1 MKYLIHYN
9 EFTHS
14 ALEEF
19 VDAFLSSHLKCYASE
34 FVIDFDLEELSVHQA
49 VIRAVRACASMNIP
63 PSKHFRKIYL
73 YDEGAIYIDWRLS
86 PYGCYLLL
94 VNCDPSNPLI
104 AKFQSSL
111 IVGN

>member
-1 MKYLIHYN
+1 MKYLIHYS
-9 EFTHS
+9 EFAHS

-19 VDAFLSSHLKCYASE
+19 VDAMLSRQLKCYASE
-34 FVIDFDLEELSVHQA
+34 FVMDFDLEEIHIQQA
-49 VIRAVRACASMNIP
+49 VSRAVRACAAMNIP
-63 PSKHFRKIYL
+63 PSKHFRKVYM
-73 YDEGAIYIDWRLS
+73 YDEEYLFIDWRLS

-104 AKFQSSL
+104 SEFQSSL